1 MGSALTTF
9 GADPIPATT
18 DGVLIPADVS
28 AYAEAIAHKLIHV
41 VTDQSERDV
50 LYAAA
55 AAPVFVA
62 CPTALW
68 FKISGSGG
76 GSVWVTIWED
86 TGNVVS
92 GISAATDFDYSS
104 GYVRRFMGEF
114 AFCEIEM
121 TRRNSAITA
130 ASSGNIVGDP
140 AAFTVPAGFRPD
152 RKING
157 VWRSDITEGTWR
169 MDTDGVARI
178 MSGNPS
184 QSIPIDTLVEF
195 TAGYVVA

>member
-9 GADPIPATT
+9 GQDPIPATN

-28 AYAEAIAHKLIHV
+28 QYAEAIAHKIIHFV
-41 VTDQSERDV
+41 ADQADRDV
-50 LYAAA
+50 QLASA
-55 AAPVFVA
+55 AAPVFAA
-62 CPTALW
+62 CPTAVW

-76 GSVWVTIWED
+76 GSVWVTIWQD
-86 TGNVVS
+86 TGPVVS
-92 GISAATDFDYSS
+92 GVVAATDFDYSS
-104 GYVRRFMGEF
+104 GYVRKFNGGF
-114 AFCEIEM
+114 AFLELEM

-130 ASSGNIVGDP
+130 ASSGNITGDP
-140 AAFTVPAGFRPD
+140 PAFTVPVGFRPD

-169 MDTDGVARI
+169 MDTDGVGRI

-195 TAGYVVA
+195 TAGYVTA